1 MTVIQGAR
9 VDTEEEILGLYR
21 AHLSKGRATLA
32 ELFGSHM
39 EVESSGAWLTTS
51 DGERFLNA
59 GGYGVFIMGARH
71 PLVMEEVE
79 RQLHTHPT
87 ATRIL
92 LEPTVARAAEALV
105 SVMPEGLDRV
115 HFALSG
121 AEAVETGLKLARAG
135 GRRRIV
141 SMLGGYHGKTLGAL
155 SATAKEVYQAPFRP
169 LVPDVRHLPF
179 GDAEAL
185 EAELRAHP
193 GEVCVI
199 LEPVQGGGGV
209 IIPPPGYLGRVA
221 ELVRAYDGF
230 LVLDEV
236 QTGFGRLGE
245 WWGADA
251 EGVVPDVLLTGK
263 ALGGGVLPVSAAVAT
278 REAFR
283 PFDKDPYVHTATF
296 SGQPLLMAA
305 VQGAVRAVKEER
317 LVSRARD
324 LGAVLLSCPGLRPGP
339 AARRPPGPPAGP
351 FRTARPGRRPRGG
364 RRRRTRPGHLGRR
377 PRRRGARLCRRRAR
391 HRGGA
396 APGAAG
402 EPRLGVPAAAA
413 DAAAQ
418 HARRADRH
426 RVRGHRPQPGGGH
439 RLRVRRER
447 HRHRPRPPRPRPL
460 RHRRHGRQRGDDH
473 PAGDGR
479 IRQDGR
485 PVAARRRP
493 GHRLP
498 ALRRRP

>member
-9 VDTEEEILGLYR
+9 VDTEEEILSLYR

-51 DGERFLNA
+51 DGERFLNT

-71 PLVMEEVE
+71 PIVMEEVE

-135 GRRRIV
+135 GRRRTV

-155 SATAKEVYQAPFRP
+155 STTAKEVYQAPFRP
-169 LVPDVRHLPF
+169 LIPDVGHLPF

-199 LEPVQGGGGV
+199 LEPVQGEGGV
-209 IIPPPGYLGRVA
+209 IIPPKGYLKRVE

-230 LVLDEV
+230 LILDEV

-245 WWGADA
+245 WWGADT

-278 REAFR
+278 RQAFR

-305 VQGAVRAVKEER
+305 VQGAIRAVKEER
-317 LVSRARD
+317 LVSRSMD
-324 LGAVLLSCPGLRPGP
+324 LGAVLLSRISEIAHRNIPGQLVEVRGQGLLIGVELVE
-339 AARRPPGPPAGP
+339 AGLAGELLIELFNNGVVANHSMIGSSVVRFTPPATLTDGDVKFFLESFDKATRDLISGSATMP
-351 FRTARPGRRPRGG
+351 EGG
-364 RRRRTRPGHLGRR
+364 N
-377 PRRRGARLCRRRAR
+377 
-391 HRGGA
+391 
-396 APGAAG
+396 
-402 EPRLGVPAAAA
+402 
-413 DAAAQ
+413 
-418 HARRADRH
+418 
-426 RVRGHRPQPGGGH
+426 
-439 RLRVRRER
+439 
-447 HRHRPRPPRPRPL
+447 
-460 RHRRHGRQRGDDH
+460 
-473 PAGDGR
+473 
-479 IRQDGR
+479 
-485 PVAARRRP
+485 
-493 GHRLP
+493 
-498 ALRRRP
+498 